1 MAFELLRKQFE
12 LYDENKLEKNEIFF
26 NSNIS
31 LRNISFSYEGTEKKI
46 LDSINLDIYK
56 GDTIGFIGDSGSG
69 KSTLVDLIIGL
80 LKPIAGKILVDGKP
94 INTKSSNWLNHF
106 GYVQQNIYLI
116 DDSLKMNI
124 AFGELDHDID
134 TSLLTNAIKNSEL
147 DELVNALPNGL
158 DTNVGEGVKLSGGQK
173 QRIAIARALYR
184 NPEILIFDEA
194 TSALDTN
201 TEDKVMLSINKLKEN
216 LL

>member
-1 MAFELLRKQFE
+1 M
-12 LYDENKLEKNEIFF
+12 
-26 NSNIS
+26 
-31 LRNISFSYEGTEKKI
+31 
-46 LDSINLDIYK
+46 DSINLDIYK

-158 DTNVGEGVKLSGGQK
+158 DTNVGERGVKLSGGQK

-216 LL
+216 HTLIIVAHRHSTLKDCDIVYKLVNGKLEVVKNFNKKIIHFMDQCIQ